1 MKNKIMQKS
10 NEAVVNV
17 NDITRIA
24 KGASIR
30 GDLSS
35 PSDIRVD
42 GNIDGKV
49 YSGGR
54 IVVGET
60 AALSGTLMCTHLDLW
75 GKMEGEIFVKDTVSI
90 KSTAVINGNL
100 HVRKL
105 QVEIGA
111 QINGNCRMISEQE
124 YDKKVAQLTGG
135 KSAAAAAPAQESQQP
150 SDAARKQPL

>member
-1 MKNKIMQKS
+1 MKMNRIMQKTS
-10 NEAVVNV
+10 EPVVNV

-24 KGASIR
+24 GGASIK

-35 PSDIRVD
+35 LSDIRVD

-60 AALSGTLMCTHLDLW
+60 ANISGALMCANLDLW
-75 GKMEGEIFVKDTVSI
+75 GKMEGEIYVKDTVSI
-90 KSTAVINGNL
+90 KSTSVINGNL

-111 QINGNCRMISEQE
+111 QINGSCQMITEQE
-124 YDKKVAQLTGG
+124 YDKMVAQMTEG
-135 KSAAAAAPAQESQQP
+135 KAPVPAALPSQKVQP
-150 SDAARKQPL
+150 EAK

>member
-1 MKNKIMQKS
+1 MIKHSKLMQKTS
-10 NEAVVNV
+10 EPVVNA

-24 KGASIR
+24 GGASIK

-35 PSDIRVD
+35 PTDIRID

-54 IVVGET
+54 VVVGET
-60 AALSGTLMCTHLDLW
+60 ASLSGALMCSNLDLW
-75 GKMEGEIFVKDTVSI
+75 GKMEGEIYVKDTVSI
-90 KSTAVINGNL
+90 KSTSVINGNL

-111 QINGNCRMISEQE
+111 QINGSCRMISEQE
-124 YDKKVAQLTGG
+124 YDKKVAQPTETARPAAAAVP
-135 KSAAAAAPAQESQQP
+135 SAAAPKSHA
-150 SDAARKQPL
+150 

>member
-1 MKNKIMQKS
+1 MKINMPMQKS
-10 NEAVVNV
+10 SEPVVNV

-24 KGASIR
+24 GGASIK

-35 PSDIRVD
+35 SSDIRVD
-42 GNIDGKV
+42 GNISGKV

-54 IVVGET
+54 IVAGET
-60 AALSGTLMCTHLDLW
+60 ADLSGTLMCSNLDLW
-75 GKMEGEIFVKDTVSI
+75 GKMKGEIYVKDTVSI

-111 QINGNCRMISEQE
+111 QINGSCQMISEQE
-124 YDKKVAQLTGG
+124 YDKKVAELTEG
-135 KSAAAAAPAQESQQP
+135 KVTASASSPAHKLQP
-150 SDAARKQPL
+150 ETK

>member
-1 MKNKIMQKS
+1 MNRIMQKTS
-10 NEAVVNV
+10 EPVVNV

-24 KGASIR
+24 GGASIK

-35 PSDIRVD
+35 LSDIRVD

-60 AALSGTLMCTHLDLW
+60 ANISGALMCANLDLW
-75 GKMEGEIFVKDTVSI
+75 GKMEGEIYVKDTVSI
-90 KSTAVINGNL
+90 KSTSVINGNL

-111 QINGNCRMISEQE
+111 QINGSCQMITEQE
-124 YDKKVAQLTGG
+124 YDKMVAQMTEG
-135 KSAAAAAPAQESQQP
+135 KAPVPAALPSQKVQP
-150 SDAARKQPL
+150 EAK

>member
-1 MKNKIMQKS
+1 MIKHSKLMQKTS
-10 NEAVVNV
+10 EPVVNA

-24 KGASIR
+24 GGASIK

-35 PSDIRVD
+35 PTDIRID

-54 IVVGET
+54 VVVGGDGQSFRSPDVQQSRSLGED
-60 AALSGTLMCTHLDLW
+60 G
-75 GKMEGEIFVKDTVSI
+75 GEIYVKDTVSI
-90 KSTAVINGNL
+90 KSTSVINGNL

-111 QINGNCRMISEQE
+111 QINGSCRMISEQE
-124 YDKKVAQLTGG
+124 YDKKVAQLTETARPAAAAVP
-135 KSAAAAAPAQESQQP
+135 SAAAPKSHA
-150 SDAARKQPL
+150 

>member
-1 MKNKIMQKS
+1 MKISRAMQKTT
-10 NEAVVNV
+10 EPVVNV

-24 KGASIR
+24 NGASIK

-35 PSDIRVD
+35 SSDIRID

-60 AALSGTLMCTHLDLW
+60 ANISGALMCANLDLW
-75 GKMEGEIFVKDTVSI
+75 GKVKGEIYVKDTVSI
-90 KSTAVINGNL
+90 KNTSVVNGNL

-111 QINGNCRMISEQE
+111 QINGSCQMITEQE
-124 YDKKVAQLTGG
+124 YDRKVAQPTEN
-135 KSAAAAAPAQESQQP
+135 KATASSAASPVQKIQQ
-150 SDAARKQPL
+150 DVK